1 MELSHRPSET
11 GGNKEV
17 IVYYF
22 CFEIEKQ
29 AHCSDWQVSPVPAAG
44 PDRRD

>member
-22 CFEIEKQ
+22 CSEIEKQ

>member
-1 MELSHRPSET
+1 MELSYRPSET

-17 IVYYF
+17 IKYYF
-22 CFEIEKQ
+22 CSEVKKQ
-29 AHCSDWQVSPVPAAG
+29 AHCSDWDVSLAPAAG